1 MQCTSVLSDVKSP
14 SYIVKCSGARE
25 HAFVVSIENKK
36 FWKKSWL
43 HGNAEDDNV
52 NIEQVNSQLPD
63 CPELTK
69 YFTGKYNKKLSEY
82 YLGSEIV
89 GFGDQVILVTPDAIF
104 LQRISARTKTFDMV
118 FFYGVNT
125 VVFSVVDR
133 ADLDTIRDW
142 YPHKIYSCGADPLP
156 LKDIREWM
164 GNNPGANMYD
174 EVYEQLFEQEKSSE
188 SEYEPG
194 SEPESEDE
202 SCDESEKEESEI
214 SEEEFEESDS
224 DADYNPD
231 EYLEPPSKKIK
242 V

>member
-1 MQCTSVLSDVKSP
+1 MQCIAELNDVESP
-14 SYIVKCSGARE
+14 SYVVKCSGARE
-25 HAFVVSIENKK
+25 HAYVVSINNKK

-43 HGNAEDDNV
+43 QENAEDDNDK
-52 NIEQVNSQLPD
+52 IERVNSQLPD

-69 YFTGKYNKKLSEY
+69 FFTGKYNKKLSEY
-82 YLGSEIV
+82 YLGSEII
-89 GFGDQVILVTPDAIF
+89 GFGDQVILDTPDAIF

-118 FFYGVNT
+118 FFYGINPI
-125 VVFSVVDR
+125 VFSVVDR

-156 LKDIREWM
+156 LKDMGEWM
-164 GNNPGANMYD
+164 DNNKSDTMYD
-174 EVYEQLFEQEKSSE
+174 DVYEQLFEQEKSSE
-188 SEYEPG
+188 SEYEPE

-202 SCDESEKEESEI
+202 SCDESEEERSEI
-214 SEEEFEESDS
+214 SEEEYEESDP
-224 DADYNPD
+224 DADYEPD